1 MTIPHTRYR
10 DGGWVRSFQGRMI
23 IIFSSLLGIAIVSQ
37 IFYKISIDSMHRAL
51 LSAVGT
57 AEIIHTAENFHSA
70 AHSMLVMATSDYE
83 DDRVQARMEYFKHY
97 GLARA
102 MLADLMTMTDG
113 SDTDEHASYSGR
125 AMVEQIS
132 AAFARFSS
140 VTDKLIETDRDS
152 AGEAQ
157 ARSLFD
163 AIFDSY
169 IELLH
174 QYHDDRLENLKTDAH
189 RINRWSTVMF
199 IFQLGLVISAGIL
212 VAIFAVHALVRPYKR
227 AQQFALSDVL
237 TGLRNR
243 RYLESFALPE
253 MADMISRGTAFSLS
267 LMDIDKFKNINDTYG
282 HQAGDEL
289 LINMARMLASGV
301 RESDSV
307 IRFGGE
313 EFLIFLPG
321 ANKASAMTVVEK
333 LRSAIETSLFRF
345 SNYSESVN
353 ATASFGVASFPD
365 DADDVQRLIRL
376 ADERLYQ
383 AKSDGR
389 NLVR

>member
-1 MTIPHTRYR
+1 MTLLQARFR
-10 DGGWVRSFQGRMI
+10 DGGALQSFHGRMI
-23 IIFSSLLGIAIVSQ
+23 ILFSSLLVIAMVSQ
-37 IFYKISIDSMHRAL
+37 VFYKTSIDSMHRAL
-51 LSAVGT
+51 LSAVGA
-57 AEIIHTAENFHSA
+57 AEVIHAAENFHSA
-70 AHSMLVMATSDYE
+70 AHFMLILATSDYE
-83 DDRVQARMEYFKHY
+83 DDRVRARTEYFKQY
-97 GLARA
+97 SIARE

-113 SDTDEHASYSGR
+113 SDIDEHASHSGR
-125 AMVEQIS
+125 AMVEQMS

-140 VTDKLIETDRDS
+140 VTDKLMATDRDF
-152 AGEAQ
+152 AGESQ

-174 QYHDDRLENLKTDAH
+174 QYHDDRLESLKTDAH
-189 RINRWSTVMF
+189 RITRWSTIMF
-199 IFQLGLVISAGIL
+199 NFQLGLVIVTGIL
-212 VAIFAVHALVRPYKR
+212 VAIFSVHALVRPYKR
-227 AQQFALSDVL
+227 AQQFALSDGL

-243 RYLESFALPE
+243 RYLEAFVLPE
-253 MADMISRGTAFSLS
+253 MADMIRKGTAFSLS
-267 LMDIDKFKNINDTYG
+267 LMDIDKFKGINDTYG

-289 LINMARMLASGV
+289 LIDMARIIASGV

-321 ANKASAMTVVEK
+321 ANKESAMPVVEK
-333 LRSAIETSLFRF
+333 LRAAIEASPFRF
-345 SNYSESVN
+345 SNHSVSVS

-365 DADDVQRLIRL
+365 DSGDVQKLIRL

-383 AKSDGR
+383 AKSAGR
-389 NLVR
+389 NRVR